1 MKVLKK
7 HWPLVLGSIL
17 ALYFLIDWGR
27 GWIPGMS
34 GEVTSLNTLSLVVG
48 IVLLMYGNVRNTRNA
63 GNVRNAG
70 TARSRK

>member
-48 IVLLMYGNVRNTRNA
+48 IVLLMYGNVRNARTV
-63 GNVRNAG
+63 GSVRSSRS
-70 TARSRK
+70 ARSRK